1 VAGQRTGAN
10 VTLALIHGAPE
21 VYLILAAA
29 MCAVGLVVA
38 SWSRDVY
45 RGVAI
50 AGLGFVALA
59 LLTG

>member
-1 VAGQRTGAN
+1 M
-10 VTLALIHGAPE
+10 TLALIHGAPE

-45 RGVAI
+45 RGVAV